1 MRISTPQIYLQ
12 GIEAFGQQQ
21 AKLAKLQQQIS
32 TGIRLTKPSD
42 DPAVST
48 RVLQLDQTISLDK
61 QYQSNILTADNRLR
75 LEENTLTAVEN
86 ITFRLKEL
94 SIQAN
99 SGALDFTGRKAIGV
113 EVEQNLQALVSLGNT
128 TDANGNFLFAGFQNG
143 AAPFTTTTTGTI
155 QHVVYNG
162 DQGQSM
168 LQISQ
173 TRQVAVDN
181 PGSEVFL
188 KIPSTTALNELAAP
202 ANTGTGIMSPAQVF
216 NAATHVAG
224 NVQITFT
231 SPTNYDV
238 VDSAT
243 PANNITGATFASG
256 SDIKVGGIR
265 FAITGA
271 PAAGDEFSSSPG
283 QFKDI
288 FESVQTLAETL
299 KSSSDSAQ
307 LSANFATFQ
316 TDLDSF
322 FTRILEVRTSLGG
335 RLNALESQKNVN
347 ETNILTAQ
355 STRSTLRDTDLAAA
369 ISQLTLEQTTL
380 DAAQAVFSRITSS
393 SLFNF
398 LR

>member
-1 MRISTPQIYLQ
+1 
-12 GIEAFGQQQ
+12 
-21 AKLAKLQQQIS
+21 
-32 TGIRLTKPSD
+32 
-42 DPAVST
+42 
-48 RVLQLDQTISLDK
+48 LDK

-94 SIQAN
+94 SIQAS
-99 SGALDFTGRKAIGV
+99 SGALDLTGRKAIGV
-113 EVEQNLQALVSLGNT
+113 EVEQNLEALVSLGNT

-299 KSSSDSAQ
+299 KSSSDSAE
-307 LSANFATFQ
+307 LSANFAIFQ

-322 FTRILEVRTSLGG
+322 FTRILEVRTSIGG
-335 RLNALESQKNVN
+335 RLNALEGQKNVN